1 MSIVILIIYTWRIK
15 YQIIHI
21 SDLAK
26 CTPNHQLVF
35 AKTHKTGGSTFQN
48 ILFRH
53 CLRNNQS
60 IAFPIPKTWMF
71 GFKQPF
77 NASQVNGYS
86 KTSGIEEKAGAF
98 DVFLFHSI
106 WNYNDVRKVVPNGPA
121 ITLLRDPV
129 ALFESGYVYFN
140 NKPKVI

>member
-1 MSIVILIIYTWRIK
+1 MK
-15 YQIIHI
+15 YQINNIL
-21 SDLAK
+21 DLAK

-53 CLRNNQS
+53 CLRNNKS

-86 KTSGIEEKAGAF
+86 KTSGTEEKAGTF

-121 ITLLRDPV
+121 ITLLREPV
-129 ALFESGYVYFN
+129 ELFESGYVYFN
-140 NKPKVI
+140 NKPKVM